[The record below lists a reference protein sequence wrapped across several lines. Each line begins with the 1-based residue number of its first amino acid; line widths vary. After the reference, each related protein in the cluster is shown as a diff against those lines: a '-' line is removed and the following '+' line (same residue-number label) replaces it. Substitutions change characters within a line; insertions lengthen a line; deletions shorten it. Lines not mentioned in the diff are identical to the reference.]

1 MKVLLWTRP
10 NDNIL
15 GGDLR
20 QAINTKIALEK
31 IGLEVDLI
39 DNYGIEQWKLEKYD
53 IIHIFVL
60 NLVNNYDKIKAI
72 NKNLVITPI
81 YRDPNYGE

>member
-20 QAINTKIALEK
+20 QALSTKTALEK

-39 DNYGIEQWKLEKYD
+39 DNYGIEQWKLEQYD

-60 NLVNNYDKIKAI
+60 NLVNNYDKIRII

-81 YRDPNYGE
+81 YRDQNYGE